1 MSWLKLVDID
11 EMIFLARPG
20 SHTTGIGSGEEEEE
34 RSRLVGQR
42 KTTYSSWD
50 HVCWGYQ
57 LLFVILLLWQH

>member
-50 HVCWGYQ
+50 HVCWGY
-57 LLFVILLLWQH
+57 